1 MKLERERPEDA
12 GPSDPLPD
20 DGRFESI
27 GGEARPS
34 GEPAGIPGGGA
45 PRTPVPES
53 STDRF
58 RPPPERGLETAEAR
72 SGQPFTRCADC
83 KVDNTVY
90 AVRCQHCGAD
100 LDTPVQRAFNEKLW
114 AEHRAEDDAAAKEI
128 AERKRVQAAEAAEVA
143 RQQREIGEEI
153 ARRERQRV
161 EDQYPEGPLGSGRFG
176 RADTVGM
183 RLLRLLPGTG
193 WRVAAA
199 LVAFGIPLLLLLFGR
214 GQPQVVG
221 MLLLGVLISLFSPA
235 RARRRR
241 W

>member
-1 MKLERERPEDA
+1 MKLERERPDGSPPA
-12 GPSDPLPD
+12 DPLPD

-27 GGEARPS
+27 GAEPRP
-34 GEPAGIPGGGA
+34 PAQGGTAPGGS
-45 PRTPVPES
+45 PVPES
-53 STDRF
+53 ATDRF

-72 SGQPFTRCADC
+72 KGQPFTRCADC

-114 AEHRAEDDAAAKEI
+114 AERQAEA
-128 AERKRVQAAEAAEVA
+128 AAEASEIAGRERARRAEAEEVA
-143 RQQREIGEEI
+143 RQRRQVGEEL
-153 ARRERQRV
+153 ARRERERV
-161 EDQYPEGPLGSGRFG
+161 DAQFPGGPIDTGAAR

-193 WRVAAA
+193 WRIAAA

-214 GQPQVVG
+214 GQPQIVG
-221 MLLLGVLISLFSPA
+221 MMLLGVLISLFSPA

>member
-1 MKLERERPEDA
+1 MKLERERPA
-12 GPSDPLPD
+12 GTGPSDPLPD

-27 GGEARPS
+27 GGEPRRT
-34 GEPAGIPGGGA
+34 GEPSASA
-45 PRTPVPES
+45 PRGPVPES
-53 STDRF
+53 ATDRF
-58 RPPPERGLETAEAR
+58 RPPPERGLETADAR
-72 SGQPFTRCADC
+72 GGQPFTRCADC

-114 AEHRAEDDAAAKEI
+114 AERQEEDAAASREI
-128 AERKRVQAAEAAEVA
+128 AERERARRADAA
-143 RQQREIGEEI
+143 EI
-153 ARRERQRV
+153 ARRERERV
-161 EDQYPEGPLGSGRFG
+161 DARFPDGPIDTGSVR

-193 WRVAAA
+193 WRIAAA
-199 LVAFGIPLLLLLFGR
+199 VVVFGIPLLLILFGR
-214 GQPQVVG
+214 GQPQIVG
-221 MLLLGVLISLFSPA
+221 MMLLGVLISLFSPA